1 MGTGRITI
9 QLSDG
14 LARYLLNLEKY
25 AKYRLYNVLRLSSE
39 YSWRIYE
46 LLKEYE
52 WKRERII
59 RVDELRK
66 LLSIPDDKM
75 RLMKVFRKT
84 VLEKA
89 KAELKEKT
97 DIEFKYEVHSKA
109 GRNIESFFL
118 HR

>member
-1 MGTGRITI
+1 
-9 QLSDG
+9 
-14 LARYLLNLEKY
+14 
-25 AKYRLYNVLRLSSE
+25 
-39 YSWRIYE
+39 
-46 LLKEYE
+46 
-52 WKRERII
+52 
-59 RVDELRK
+59 
-66 LLSIPDDKM
+66 
-75 RLMKVFRKT
+75 MKVFRKT